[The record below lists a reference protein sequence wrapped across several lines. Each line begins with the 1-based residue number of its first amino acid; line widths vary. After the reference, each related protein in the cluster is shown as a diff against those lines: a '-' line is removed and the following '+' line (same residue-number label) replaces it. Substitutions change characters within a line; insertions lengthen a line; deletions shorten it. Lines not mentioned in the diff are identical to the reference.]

1 MRCPEYTLKQKEEIG
16 IGSLMYYEEIARY
29 AFVLS
34 HGIWHTSERRTH
46 TCKCDKPIFE
56 LTFALLD
63 LPFIFYFLFFI
74 FYCFR
79 KHSHLGTIYA
89 SV

>member
-1 MRCPEYTLKQKEEIG
+1 MRYPEHTVKKKEEIG

-46 TCKCDKPIFE
+46 KCKCDKLIFE
-56 LTFALLD
+56 LKSALLD
-63 LPFIFYFLFFI
+63 LLFILLLLFF
-74 FYCFR
+74 FFR
-79 KHSHLGTIYA
+79 RHSHLGNIYA